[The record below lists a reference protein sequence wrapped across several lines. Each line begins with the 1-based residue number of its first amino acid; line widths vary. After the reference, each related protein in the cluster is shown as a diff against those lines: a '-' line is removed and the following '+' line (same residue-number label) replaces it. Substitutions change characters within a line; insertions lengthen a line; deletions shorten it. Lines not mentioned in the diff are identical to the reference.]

1 MKPDQRFSALPQEF
15 WSAVRFFSQ
24 ECGYSER
31 SKKGDESCIKIIDK
45 EDIIKKSGQFDID
58 GERMLSQKY
67 DGKNLGDLLTE
78 YFDYRATILNN
89 IAKPNL
95 MNLENAKMLFEELK
109 ERCSVPLEQLIPMN
123 KQKGEKK
130 KPAYFTA
137 MINFLIR
144 ENLFQRGENECNI
157 DPRALAVVKDNSGI
171 KYTFSRRFDGAYPK
185 IINPKAVWEIK
196 EYYHTT
202 TFGSRV
208 ADGVYETQ
216 LDGYEIQECYKL
228 FNYDIK
234 HYIFVDAF
242 YTWWTCGKSY
252 LCRFVDMMNMGLV
265 DEVICGK
272 EIIDDIP
279 RLVDSWIE

>member
-24 ECGYSER
+24 ECGYSVR
-31 SKKGDESCIKIIDK
+31 GKKGDESCIKIIGIA
-45 EDIIKKSGQFDID
+45 DIIKKSGQFDIN
-58 GERMLSQKY
+58 GERMLSQNY
-67 DGKNLGDLLTE
+67 NGNNLGDLLVE
-78 YFDYRATILNN
+78 YFDYRAAILNN

-95 MNLENAKMLFEELK
+95 MNLADAKILFEELK
-109 ERCSVPLEQLIPMN
+109 ERCSVSLEQLIPMN

-144 ENLFQRGENECNI
+144 ENLSKRGVNECNI

-216 LDGYEIQECYKL
+216 LDGYEIQECHNL
-228 FNYDIK
+228 FKYNIK

-279 RLVDSWIE
+279 RLVNSWVE